1 VKKSHMVAFFN
12 DALRWIYP
20 CLALLVMIGLARA
33 SSLSPTTVVKGYFR
47 SANRHDATG
56 MLSYCGDDFV
66 FRDERSQFRVSKRD
80 LRPSLEWDAV
90 LHGKMTYEVIEE
102 GPESAVVDVSE
113 NNDFFRLLRLDG
125 QKLRVKF
132 IVKDGMLKEEI
143 LESIFKTN
151 PPYEE
156 ALQPAIEWARTHRP
170 RDLARAYPSGKMVF
184 NGTTAKA
191 WASLLKEWR
200 HSR

>member
-1 VKKSHMVAFFN
+1 
-12 DALRWIYP
+12 
-20 CLALLVMIGLARA
+20 
-33 SSLSPTTVVKGYFR
+33 VVV
-47 SANRHDATG
+47 T
-56 MLSYCGDDFV
+56 
-66 FRDERSQFRVSKRD
+66 
-80 LRPSLEWDAV
+80 
-90 LHGKMTYEVIEE
+90 
-102 GPESAVVDVSE
+102 E

-132 IVKDGMLKEEI
+132 IVKDGKLKEEI

-184 NGTTAKA
+184 NGTAAKA
-191 WASLLKEWR
+191 WASLLREWR
-200 HSR
+200 YSR